1 MSNAK
6 ETSQRAH
13 VVALD
18 GSEDADKA
26 FVWALKNLPKSDKL
40 VLVHGI
46 HTQPLENPHMD
57 WMDQATTLSREERA
71 RLAKERHKALF
82 SHYEKRCKEAD
93 RECSFET
100 IKFRSNGELANNIC
114 RVAEEDRAS
123 TVIAGSR
130 GLGLYDR
137 VMLGS
142 VSTALLNRCRCSVL
156 IARDSS

>member
-1 MSNAK
+1 
-6 ETSQRAH
+6 
-13 VVALD
+13 
-18 GSEDADKA
+18 
-26 FVWALKNLPKSDKL
+26 
-40 VLVHGI
+40 
-46 HTQPLENPHMD
+46 MD

-82 SHYEKRCKEAD
+82 SHYEARCHEAE
-93 RECSFET
+93 RECTFET
-100 IKFRSNGELANNIC
+100 VKFRSNGELANNIC

-142 VSTALLNRCRCSVL
+142 VSTALLNRCRTSVL

>member
-1 MSNAK
+1 MSLFSPPPPSLPPSLFA
-6 ETSQRAH
+6 Q
-13 VVALD
+13 
-18 GSEDADKA
+18 
-26 FVWALKNLPKSDKL
+26 PKSDKL

-46 HTQPLENPHMD
+46 HTLPLENPHMD

-93 RECSFET
+93 VRSLSRALYVIDGPLLTDAPLCVQRECSFET

-137 VMLGS
+137 VMLG
-142 VSTALLNRCRCSVL
+142 TTN
-156 IARDSS
+156 

>member
-1 MSNAK
+1 V
-6 ETSQRAH
+6 Q
-13 VVALD
+13 
-18 GSEDADKA
+18 
-26 FVWALKNLPKSDKL
+26 
-40 VLVHGI
+40 
-46 HTQPLENPHMD
+46 
-57 WMDQATTLSREERA
+57 
-71 RLAKERHKALF
+71 
-82 SHYEKRCKEAD
+82 

-137 VMLGS
+137 VMLGTTNWTLSFVCLGVPLTRLPTAGS